1 MLREKTCENFPGVDH
16 QRSHPGSQICC
27 DHVRGRE
34 GSGTMTKLG
43 VRMTNARGT
52 MSSLV
57 MLLVAVVMTRVVE
70 GQADLLA
77 SVIEFSDYPEE
88 IKFSDYPE
96 DDSDLMRRLD
106 NGVPINVIQRPV
118 TGLQMIIWRELLPKS
133 QNI

>member
-1 MLREKTCENFPGVDH
+1 
-16 QRSHPGSQICC
+16 
-27 DHVRGRE
+27 
-34 GSGTMTKLG
+34 MTKLG

-77 SVIEFSDYPEE
+77 SVIEFSDYPEEIKLSDYPEE

>member
-1 MLREKTCENFPGVDH
+1 
-16 QRSHPGSQICC
+16 
-27 DHVRGRE
+27 
-34 GSGTMTKLG
+34 MTKLG

-88 IKFSDYPE
+88 IKFSE